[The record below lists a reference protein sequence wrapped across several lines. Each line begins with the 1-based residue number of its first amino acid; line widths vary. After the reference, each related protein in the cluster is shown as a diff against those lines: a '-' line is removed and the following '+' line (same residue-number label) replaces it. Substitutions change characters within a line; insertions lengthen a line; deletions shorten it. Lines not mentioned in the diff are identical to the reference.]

1 MRNGSF
7 GVRFLQEKT
16 VVNWS
21 MMEPLRCPKCGEIL
35 TEIRLGVYQCPCCG
49 ARFEA
54 QQKRLE
60 AEGLYEAESEPQAKD
75 R

>member
-1 MRNGSF
+1 
-7 GVRFLQEKT
+7 
-16 VVNWS
+16 